1 MLLWIVY
8 MIVLGLVIWVG
19 YKYDCWKYQS
29 KNSEIKDKIVLDKKE
44 FLKYI
49 NEYES
54 QEYDSIEGAI
64 KK

>member
-29 KNSEIKDKIVLDKKE
+29 KNSEINDKVVLDKKE